1 MVDTGFIPVGY
12 LSGIGITEPLVIYM
26 FSCGRYC
33 QFFEVYQ
40 FTLVPVKCESPN
52 CSTTLSTIGIVVHLI
67 LAILETKIL
76 IFTKIL

>member
-1 MVDTGFIPVGY
+1 MDTGFIPVGY
-12 LSGIGITEPLVIYM
+12 LSGIGITEPLVICM

-40 FTLVPVKCESPN
+40 FTLVSAKCESSN
-52 CSTTLSTIGIVVHLI
+52 YFTSLSTAGIVVLLI
-67 LAILETKIL
+67 LAILETKII